1 MTDERKKLIHEFHT
15 EIYRFHLDYV
25 DIDNLSPDSEERWSQ
40 YIKRVDDLIE
50 KMEEKGADELDLFI
64 MRKQVAIQMN
74 AIEKVSIERARK
86 KQEKMERLLGE
97 KRRER

>member
-1 MTDERKKLIHEFHT
+1 MTDERKKLIHEFFT
-15 EIYRFHLDYV
+15 EIYRFHLDYA
-25 DIDNLSPDSEERWSQ
+25 DLDNLSPDSEEKWSQ
-40 YIKRVDDLIE
+40 YIKRVDELIDR
-50 KMEEKGADELDLFI
+50 MEEKGADELDLFI